1 MDSCLFM
8 FGINKELIGAI
19 EVNSTQWKNTI
30 QPNAWICSVCWR
42 QLYDFSQFY
51 TRIEEA
57 HSNLASVLKVT
68 DECKAVVCTKNEQG
82 NVEDDCKEDK
92 DEQQDESDFE
102 DVPLNQRRK
111 RFRSERNTANVKADP
126 LKKTKRQKSPNKN
139 KAIKGSIKSRTIENE
154 VEESSIKQESI
165 TLDTCD
171 IADDYNTD
179 TESEYH
185 DGTKYSERG
194 KKKRKN
200 PDEKTCQEHDK
211 IIAENFQIFCSIC
224 QVSLENFIALRK
236 HFREEHKKRGF
247 VVCCRKKIF
256 TRPVLVDHIHFHMDP
271 NYFKCKFCERVYSER
286 STLESHL
293 KYHEDSQ
300 NGRTHSCETCG
311 KTFVGADN

>member
-1 MDSCLFM
+1 M
-8 FGINKELIGAI
+8 A
-19 EVNSTQWKNTI
+19 T
-30 QPNAWICSVCWR
+30 A
-42 QLYDFSQFY
+42 
-51 TRIEEA
+51 
-57 HSNLASVLKVT
+57 LKVT
-68 DECKAVVCTKNEQG
+68 DECKAVVCTKSEQG
-82 NVEDDCKEDK
+82 NVQDDCKEDK
-92 DEQQDESDFE
+92 DGIYVEAEVLIEQPITTEFDNENENPLIKQEQQDESDYE
-102 DVPLNQRRK
+102 DVPLKQRRK
-111 RFRSERNTANVKADP
+111 RFRLERNTANVKTDP

-139 KAIKGSIKSRTIENE
+139 KAIKGSIKSPTTNEKE
-154 VEESSIKQESI
+154 VEESSIKEESI
-165 TLDTCD
+165 ALDTCD
-171 IADDYNTD
+171 IGDDYNTD

-185 DGTKYSERG
+185 DGAKYSERG

-311 KTFVGADN
+311 KTFVGATQLEHHKLTHAPDYEKKFSCTECGKL

>member
-1 MDSCLFM
+1 M
-8 FGINKELIGAI
+8 
-19 EVNSTQWKNTI
+19 
-30 QPNAWICSVCWR
+30 
-42 QLYDFSQFY
+42 
-51 TRIEEA
+51 
-57 HSNLASVLKVT
+57 KVA
-68 DECKAVVCTKNEQG
+68 DECKAIVCTKSEQA
-82 NVEDDCKEDK
+82 NVEDECREDK
-92 DEQQDESDFE
+92 IGIYVEAEVLIDQPITTEFDNENENPLIKQEQQDESDFE
-102 DVPLNQRRK
+102 DVPLKQRRK
-111 RFRSERNTANVKADP
+111 KFRLERNKANVKTDP
-126 LKKTKRQKSPNKN
+126 LKKTKRQKSLNKY
-139 KAIKGSIKSRTIENE
+139 KAKDAIKSPTIENE
-154 VEESSIKQESI
+154 FEESSIKQESI

-236 HFREEHKKRGF
+236 HFREEHNKRGF

-311 KTFVGADN
+311 KTFIGATQLEHHKLTHAPDYEKKFSCTECGKL